1 MEGVRM
7 TDGAEMV
14 DSELALSRARIYGIL
29 ATVYSRPAGDA
40 EFDMFRHWWSTEAEL
55 PEGSLPQ
62 IVRRGLRKVKT
73 WIEVD
78 GSQPSHERKSALES
92 EFVRLFRG
100 LRRGTSPPPPYESVY
115 VDGGHLYG
123 VLTDDVSRKYQQFNL
138 KVQNNEPPD
147 HLALELSFMRYL
159 CKKEAEARSSNQAVR
174 NWLEEQN
181 EFLHKHLVQW
191 LPIFCESIRKSCE
204 SRFYSGVA
212 DLTEGWILCDQ
223 EIIRDLIGKEG
234 HS

>member
-1 MEGVRM
+1 MVVS
-7 TDGAEMV
+7 AEIV
-14 DSELALSRARIYGIL
+14 HSELAWSRARIYSIL
-29 ATVYSRPAGDA
+29 ASLYSKPADDP
-40 EFDMFRHWWSTEAEL
+40 EFEVFKHWRDTEADL
-55 PEGSLPQ
+55 PEGSFP
-62 IVRRGLRKVKT
+62 IEIDRGLEKIKAWLEADCSQPLHERKVKL
-73 WIEVD
+73 
-78 GSQPSHERKSALES
+78 QS
-92 EFVRLFRG
+92 EFIRLFRG

-115 VDGGHLYG
+115 VDDGVLYG
-123 VLTDDVSRKYQQFNL
+123 VSTDRVGSKYRQFNL
-138 KVQNNEPPD
+138 KIESGEPPD
-147 HLALELSFMRYL
+147 HITLELDFMRFL
-159 CKKEAEARSSNQAVR
+159 CEKEAKARGSNQAVR

-191 LPIFCESIRKSCE
+191 LPVFCESIRKSCE